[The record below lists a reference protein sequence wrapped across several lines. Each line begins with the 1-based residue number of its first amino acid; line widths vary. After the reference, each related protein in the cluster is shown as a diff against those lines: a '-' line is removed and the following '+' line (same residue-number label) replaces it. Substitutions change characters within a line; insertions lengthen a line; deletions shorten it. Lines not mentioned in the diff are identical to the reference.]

1 MIRFELTRVNG
12 SFDKL
17 AASLREDNSSSLSS
31 LYETLLPWYKACNE
45 MQYPQLYTLFTGDK
59 EIFDSWDE
67 IEDYL
72 PYMALKEVTNNKI
85 VIEAEEELMNN
96 LFLLH
101 LAIHT
106 DTDLTLISDDEL
118 YIRNGNYED
127 IKLMMKLNSI
137 NYSFTGYTIKL
148 EHIKRKSSVK

>member
-59 EIFDSWDE
+59 ETFDSWDE

-106 DTDLTLISDDEL
+106 DTNLTLISDDEL

>member
-45 MQYPQLYTLFTGDK
+45 IQYPQLYTLFTGD
-59 EIFDSWDE
+59 EESFLSWDE

-72 PYMALKEVTNNKI
+72 PYMSLKKVTKNKI
-85 VIEAEEELMNN
+85 VIEAEDELMHTV
-96 LFLLH
+96 FLLH
-101 LAIHT
+101 LAILT
-106 DTDLTLISDDEL
+106 ESNLTLISESEL
-118 YIRNGNYED
+118 HLSGNYRYDDVKFMMKMNNIDFSLEGNI
-127 IKLMMKLNSI
+127 IKLHHMK
-137 NYSFTGYTIKL
+137 
-148 EHIKRKSSVK
+148 R